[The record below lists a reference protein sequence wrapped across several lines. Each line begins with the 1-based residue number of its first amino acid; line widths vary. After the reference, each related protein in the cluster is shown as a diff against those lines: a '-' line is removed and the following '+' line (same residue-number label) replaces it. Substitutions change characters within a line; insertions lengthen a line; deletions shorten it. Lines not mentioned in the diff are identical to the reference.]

1 MQKLWLLIFFLAL
14 PSSVLFS
21 QRVEIIPY
29 PDAVSLSADGCGK
42 VYLSNTDAK
51 VLMEHFSAEFTPDK
65 IIPVKDGY
73 FSGYRLCFTSGSCH
87 PQAESA
93 DWIQILTIDQ
103 DAALAWF
110 KKNSPELL
118 SYPFDGLKACVGEN
132 GYKMADYKEIVDRY
146 RFISCKMYRQTI
158 APDGTE
164 TDEMTANIQR
174 AVLKMSGKHEAQ
186 YVSVSSGGVFSNES
200 SNRQNAG
207 YNSVDEWIRCFEY
220 IDRLG
225 YVTLIEFNEPAI
237 LPF

>member
-1 MQKLWLLIFFLAL
+1 MRKLWFFIFFLAL

-51 VLMEHFSAEFTPDK
+51 VLMEYFSAEFSPDK

-87 PQAESA
+87 PEAESA

-103 DAALAWF
+103 DIALAWF
-110 KKNSPELL
+110 KKNFPELL
-118 SYPFDGLKACVGEN
+118 SYPFDGLKSCVGSN
-132 GYKMADYKEIVDRY
+132 GYKMADYKEIVERY

-158 APDGTE
+158 APDGSE
-164 TDEMTANIQR
+164 SDEMTAYIQR
-174 AVLKMSGKHEAQ
+174 TVLNIKGKNEAQ
-186 YVSVSSGGVFSNES
+186 YVSVSSGGIFLNES
-200 SNRQNAG
+200 SNKQNSEN
-207 YNSVDEWIRCFEY
+207 NSVNEWIRCFDNIE
-220 IDRLG
+220 RLG
-225 YVTLIEFNEPAI
+225 YITLIEFKDPVTV
-237 LPF
+237 PF